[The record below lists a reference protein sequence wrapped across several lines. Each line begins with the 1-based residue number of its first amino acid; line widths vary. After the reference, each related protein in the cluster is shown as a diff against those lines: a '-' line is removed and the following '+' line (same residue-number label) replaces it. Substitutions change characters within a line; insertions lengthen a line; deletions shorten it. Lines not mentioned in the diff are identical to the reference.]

1 MFIWQYRSSFNRGK
15 GIWGLRHNIR
25 KFLISD
31 APRPVFNVNLSRSL
45 LIIKVV
51 KYVLKRFFLN
61 NDSYLFNTA
70 EETSKVKLS
79 SVINIKELQ
88 LFYQKCFL
96 TREGIRFELNFKLEL
111 IFKAKQRLGIMGD
124 MKLPLQKFSHYL
136 KL

>member
-1 MFIWQYRSSFNRGK
+1 M
-15 GIWGLRHNIR
+15 
-25 KFLISD
+25 
-31 APRPVFNVNLSRSL
+31 
-45 LIIKVV
+45 
-51 KYVLKRFFLN
+51 KRFFLN